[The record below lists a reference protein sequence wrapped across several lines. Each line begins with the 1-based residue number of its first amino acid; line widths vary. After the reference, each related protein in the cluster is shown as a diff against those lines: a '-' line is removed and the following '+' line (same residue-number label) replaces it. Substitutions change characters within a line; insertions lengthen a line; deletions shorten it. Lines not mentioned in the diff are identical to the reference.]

1 MNEELKSRLLDTRM
15 GIFHPLG
22 MQAAMKIAE
31 LETELATC
39 QRERNHW
46 KNNHETEVRRARVLK
61 DRIDLPLERVQAYKQ
76 WGLDLIE
83 LNAFRDEWVALEAVI
98 LGLRADV
105 KSLRARLAASIE
117 PHESEIC

>member
-1 MNEELKSRLLDTRM
+1 M
-15 GIFHPLG
+15 
-22 MQAAMKIAE
+22 
-31 LETELATC
+31 ATC

-98 LGLRADV
+98 LGLRDDV

-117 PHESEIC
+117 PPESEIC